1 MDECQVAGK
10 LIVGNRARI
19 PRRKLNRITG
29 WPPSE
34 WDRCEIS
41 QAAPLG
47 MIYIVGTLIAATML
61 MAALAVV
68 VRGAKARL

>member
-10 LIVGNRARI
+10 LIVGNRGEDSATKVEQDYGVATFRVG
-19 PRRKLNRITG
+19 PLRDLTG
-29 WPPSE
+29 
-34 WDRCEIS
+34 R
-41 QAAPLG
+41 PLG
-47 MIYIVGTLIAATML
+47 TIYTVGTLVAAAML